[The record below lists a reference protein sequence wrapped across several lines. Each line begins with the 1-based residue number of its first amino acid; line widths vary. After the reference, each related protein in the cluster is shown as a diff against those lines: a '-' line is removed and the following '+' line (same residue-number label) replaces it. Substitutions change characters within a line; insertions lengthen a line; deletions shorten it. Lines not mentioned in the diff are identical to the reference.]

1 MKGKTVKRLAAF
13 AVALAMIGSSLPA
26 ELADSELF
34 GSSAITASAEEQTAY
49 TYKVYSWDYA
59 QKKLK
64 TEEKTITSYVEL
76 TADIRKPGT
85 EYADGLRNGTYVVTK
100 NTTVE
105 DYLYIRKGCTA
116 NIVVP
121 KGVTLTCKQGI
132 GCGYDKNKVYATLNI
147 YGEGKIVA
155 NGMKYAA
162 GIGGK
167 DDETN
172 GNITIHGTEIEAT
185 GGKHGAGIGGGEGG
199 QDPDASSPTITI
211 YAGKITANGGMDGAG
226 IGGGDEQP
234 GARTYIYG
242 GDITASSEKHG
253 AGIGGGDEEGTFGI
267 HIYDGK
273 ITATG
278 GEGGAGIG
286 AGEEGGNLR
295 KKDDGGGINI
305 YGGEITAKG
314 GGISEKDNV
323 HAGAGIGGGWD
334 EDMSG
339 TIFISGDTTKLTA
352 QGGIGAAGIGAG
364 RGEWPFPNGDMKGEI
379 TIECGDNSDLKIIGG
394 FGGGAGIGAG
404 FQGNMQGT
412 AYINGGK
419 IKITSGYEAAGIGG
433 GREGTFDEGGEGGT
447 VYIGGGDITIDL
459 LSNKE
464 PSADSH
470 AIGRGALDEKTGTL
484 YISKDNN
491 KTGKC
496 MRVDYRLFKVKEGWS
511 GTAKAGSRTDKCHA
525 ENDVHITECNH
536 KDVNGKSGLTYT
548 IVDNSKHIRKC
559 KYCGL
564 EETEQHYSS
573 DCECGYKSGTCT
585 VTMNDDS
592 GTAHVKV
599 ARNKQ
604 FALPDDD
611 GRVLTTLSIP
621 VGYYRIK
628 GWKLSGDTSEKVYE
642 PGETVTVSKDMTFI
656 SVTEDLY
663 RISFD
668 EMTNADIKADF
679 TGDVTYAAAGETL
692 RFGIEPKA
700 GYSVSK
706 VTYKIMDGVDT
717 NNNYVYSAPI
727 EIGPDNG
734 KYQLTLPSF
743 AETSGIKNNMIVISA
758 EITKNSESTI
768 YISRSTG
775 GTVSADKETAKD
787 GDTVTLTV
795 TPGSGYA
802 LDKIRVVKA
811 KNKDTLELTKVSET
825 TYTFTMPSESVVVS
839 AEFEEAENAQSY
851 ISSASV
857 SVNGEI
863 GVNLYIKLG
872 NHIGD
877 GAYVMVKGPNDNQAK
892 RIDLNSNFDN
902 EQQTYKV
909 SCPVY
914 APQMGE
920 KVEFTLFD
928 ENDVQHELWNTAKT
942 SSYETYRYAVNDYI
956 ETVQNS
962 EDSPEKLKAIADKMQ
977 NFGAWARDSLIANN
991 QISSDTAEIAEPV
1004 AVTGVEASTF
1014 ESKQI
1019 EKSSGF
1025 AVEGLSVSLF
1035 LDSETALRVYYT
1047 GDKINGITAKHGDKT
1062 IALTPGTSRDMNY
1075 VEIKNISAYNLGDDY
1090 VITFGDK
1097 GTLKVSPYSYCY
1109 LVMNNSTDVK
1119 LQNTVKALYEY
1130 CVAAKN
1136 FFDKQ

>member
-1 MKGKTVKRLAAF
+1 MKGKIFKRLTASF
-13 AVALAMIGSSLPA
+13 VALAMIGSSLPA
-26 ELADSELF
+26 ELGGIGLF
-34 GSSAITASAEEQTAY
+34 DGISLTASAADTVSYTAY
-49 TYKVYSWDYA
+49 KWENNALTQTTETVSDYTVVT
-59 QKKLK
+59 K
-64 TEEKTITSYVEL
+64 
-76 TADIRKPGT
+76 DIIKNSP
-85 EYADGLRNGTYVVTK
+85 DGKGLLSGTYVVTED
-100 NTTVE
+100 TTVE
-105 DYLYIRKGCTA
+105 DYVYIRKGQTV
-116 NIVVP
+116 NLIVP

-132 GCGYDKNKVYATLNI
+132 GCGYDKNNAYATLNI

-172 GNITIHGTEIEAT
+172 GYITIHGTEIEAT
-185 GGKHGAGIGGGEGG
+185 GGHHGAGIGGGEGG

-211 YAGKITANGGMDGAG
+211 YAGKITANGGTDGAG

-253 AGIGGGDEEGTFGI
+253 AGIGGGDDEGTFGI
-267 HIYDGK
+267 WIYGGK
-273 ITATG
+273 VTATG
-278 GEGGAGIG
+278 GYHGAGIG

-295 KKDDGGGINI
+295 DKSNGGGINI
-305 YGGEITAKG
+305 SGGTVNAKG
-314 GGISEKDNV
+314 GGISEIDNV

-404 FQGNMQGT
+404 FQGNMQGK

-525 ENDVHITECNH
+525 ENDVHITVCDH

-559 KYCGL
+559 KFCGL
-564 EETEQHYSS
+564 KETEPHYNS
-573 DCECGYKSGTCT
+573 DCECGYSNPKKT
-585 VTMNDDS
+585 VTLSSLDGITTATVAS
-592 GTAHVKV
+592 GKKFTLPYNEGDIVTGNTVPVSYYEVTGWEDKDGKSYEAGSDVTITKDMEFTLQHEKRYIVECSENTNGKIK
-599 ARNKQ
+599 ADAD
-604 FALPDDD
+604 FA
-611 GRVLTTLSIP
+611 
-621 VGYYRIK
+621 
-628 GWKLSGDTSEKVYE
+628 SE
-642 PGETVTVSKDMTFI
+642 GETVSF
-656 SVTEDLY
+656 SV
-663 RISFD
+663 
-668 EMTNADIKADF
+668 
-679 TGDVTYAAAGETL
+679 
-692 RFGIEPKA
+692 EPEPD
-700 GYSVSK
+700 YTISK
-706 VTYKIMDGVDT
+706 VQYTYITGYDPDKGEDIYADPV
-717 NNNYVYSAPI
+717 
-727 EIGPDNG
+727 EIAANAEG
-734 KYQLTLPSF
+734 KYQLTMPVLSEPANGIIVSAEF
-743 AETSGIKNNMIVISA
+743 AENPNLSV
-758 EITKNSESTI
+758 
-768 YISRSTG
+768 YISEITG
-775 GTVSADKETAKD
+775 GTVTTDKETAKD
-787 GDTVTLTV
+787 GETVTLTV

-825 TYTFTMPSESVVVS
+825 MYTFTMPSESVVVF
-839 AEFEEAENAQSY
+839 AEFEEDDDAQSY
-851 ISSASV
+851 ISGASV
-857 SVNGEI
+857 SVDGEI
-863 GVNLYIKLG
+863 GINLYIKLG
-872 NHIGD
+872 NLIGD
-877 GAYVMVKGPNDNQAK
+877 GAYVMVKGPNDTQAK
-892 RIDLNSNFDN
+892 RIDLNSNIFDN
-902 EQQTYKV
+902 EQQAYKV
-909 SCPVY
+909 SSPVY

-928 ENDVQHELWNTAKT
+928 ENNVQHELWNTEKT
-942 SSYETYRYAVNDYI
+942 NSYETYRYAVNDYI

-962 EDSPEKLKAIADKMQ
+962 ENAPEKLKAIADKMQ

-1004 AVTGVEASTF
+1004 AVTGVDANTF
-1014 ESKQI
+1014 AAKQVV
-1019 EKSSGF
+1019 KSDGF

-1047 GDKINGITAKHGDKT
+1047 GDEINGITAKHGDET
-1062 IALTPGTSRDMNY
+1062 IALTSGTSRDMNY
-1075 VEIKNISAYNLGDDY
+1075 VEIKNIPAYDLSDDY

-1097 GTLKVSPYSYCY
+1097 GTATVSPYSYCC

-1130 CVAAKN
+1130 CESAKN
-1136 FFDKQ
+1136 FFNKQ

>member
-1 MKGKTVKRLAAF
+1 MKGKLVKRLAAF
-13 AVALAMIGSSLPA
+13 AVALAMIGSSLPV
-26 ELADSELF
+26 ELGGIGLF
-34 GSSAITASAEEQTAY
+34 DGFSLTASAAQEAVSY
-49 TYKVYSWDYA
+49 TVCSWNNSTKTLSETTETITDYKVVT
-59 QKKLK
+59 K
-64 TEEKTITSYVEL
+64 
-76 TADIRKPGT
+76 DIIKNS
-85 EYADGLRNGTYVVTK
+85 EDGKGILSGTYVVTQ

-105 DYLYIRKGCTA
+105 DYLYIRKGCTVDL
-116 NIVVP
+116 IVP
-121 KGVTLTCKQGI
+121 KGVTLTCTKGI
-132 GCGYDKNKVYATLNI
+132 GCGYDGKEYSTLNI

-155 NGMKYAA
+155 
-162 GIGGK
+162 
-167 DDETN
+167 
-172 GNITIHGTEIEAT
+172 T
-185 GGKHGAGIGGGEGG
+185 GGK
-199 QDPDASSPTITI
+199 
-211 YAGKITANGGMDGAG
+211 YVAG

-253 AGIGGGDEEGTFGI
+253 AGIGGGDVEGTFGI

-379 TIECGDNSDLKIIGG
+379 TIKCGDNSDLKIIGG
-394 FGGGAGIGAG
+394 SGGAGIGAG
-404 FQGNMQGT
+404 FQGNMQGK

-464 PSADSH
+464 PTADSH

-536 KDVNGKSGLTYT
+536 KDVNGKSGLSYSINKKNNTHT
-548 IVDNSKHIRKC
+548 VKC

-564 EETEQHYSS
+564 NKTEAHKGS
-573 DCECGYKSGTCT
+573 DCECGYMSGTCT
-585 VTMNDDS
+585 VTLVES
-592 GTAHVKV
+592 GNSYADV
-599 ARNKQ
+599 ARNQ
-604 FALPDDD
+604 EFELPDYENRALFGDVIPTPFY
-611 GRVLTTLSIP
+611 RVT
-621 VGYYRIK
+621 
-628 GWKLSGDTSEKVYE
+628 GWKLSGDTSGKVYE
-642 PGETVTVSKDMTFI
+642 QGENVKITKDMTFT
-656 SVTEDLY
+656 SVKEDLY
-663 RISFD
+663 QIKFDTLVNGSFR
-668 EMTNADIKADF
+668 ADLTDDAA
-679 TGDVTYAAAGETL
+679 YAAAGEVFE
-692 RFGIEPKA
+692 FGVDADP

-717 NNNYVYSAPI
+717 NYNYVYSDPI
-727 EIGPDNG
+727 EIEPDNG

-743 AETSGIKNNMIVISA
+743 TETSGIKNNMIVISA

-795 TPGSGYA
+795 TPDSGYA

-811 KNKDTLELTKVSET
+811 KNKDTVELTKVSKT
-825 TYTFTMPSESVVVS
+825 TYTFKMPSESVVVS
-839 AEFEEAENAQSY
+839 AEFEEDENAQSY
-851 ISSASV
+851 ISGASL
-857 SVNGEI
+857 SIEGEI
-863 GVNLYIKLG
+863 GVNIYIKPG
-872 NHIGD
+872 NNIENG
-877 GAYVMVKGPNDNQAK
+877 YVMVKGPNDEQAK
-892 RIDLNSNFDN
+892 KIELTKENYN
-902 EQQTYKV
+902 EKTEDYMV

-928 ENDVQHELWNTAKT
+928 ENDVQHDIWNSLKT
-942 SSYETYRYAVNDYI
+942 SSYEVYRYAVNDYI
-956 ETVQNS
+956 ETAINS
-962 EDSPEKLKAIADKMQ
+962 EKTSEKLKNLARKMQ
-977 NFGAWARDSLIANN
+977 NYGAWSRDYLISSK
-991 QISSDTAEIAEPV
+991 QISSDTAEIATPTE
-1004 AVTGVEASTF
+1004 VTGVNVSTF
-1014 ESKQI
+1014 AKKQVV
-1019 EKSSGF
+1019 KSDDF
-1025 AVEGLSVSLF
+1025 NVEDLNISLV
-1035 LDSETALRVYYT
+1035 LDSQTALRLYYSGDYMANITVTRAGKTVKIKKGRT
-1047 GDKINGITAKHGDKT
+1047 GGD
-1062 IALTPGTSRDMNY
+1062 NY
-1075 VEIKNISAYNLGDDY
+1075 IEIPNIPAHYLDDDL
-1090 VITFGDK
+1090 VVDFGDK
-1097 GTLKVSPYSYCY
+1097 GNATVSAYSYYY
-1109 LVMNNSTDVK
+1109 LVLAKSTNEK
-1119 LQNTVKALYEY
+1119 LKNTVKAMYEY
-1130 CVAAKN
+1130 NTAADTY
-1136 FFDKQ
+1136 FD

>member
-1 MKGKTVKRLAAF
+1 MKGKIVKRLAAF

-26 ELADSELF
+26 ELGSIGLF
-34 GSSAITASAEEQTAY
+34 DGFSLTASAADTISYTAY
-49 TYKVYSWDYA
+49 KWENNALTQTTETVSDYTVVT
-59 QKKLK
+59 K
-64 TEEKTITSYVEL
+64 
-76 TADIRKPGT
+76 DIIKNSP
-85 EYADGLRNGTYVVTK
+85 DGKGLLSGTYVVTE

-105 DYLYIRKGCTA
+105 DYVYIRKGQTV
-116 NIVVP
+116 NLIVP

-132 GCGYDKNKVYATLNI
+132 GCGYDKNKEYATLNI

-155 NGMKYAA
+155 NGKKYAA

-185 GGKHGAGIGGGEGG
+185 GGHHGAGIGGGEGG
-199 QDPDASSPTITI
+199 QDPNESSPTITI

-286 AGEEGGNLR
+286 AGEEGGDLR

-394 FGGGAGIGAG
+394 SGGAGIGAG
-404 FQGNMQGT
+404 FQGNMQGK

-496 MRVDYRLFKVKEGWS
+496 MRVDYRLFREKEGWS

-525 ENDVHITECNH
+525 EYDVHITECNH

-559 KYCGL
+559 KFCGL
-564 EETEQHYSS
+564 NETEAHKGS
-573 DCECGYKSGTCT
+573 DCECGYSNPNKTKT
-585 VTMNDDS
+585 V
-592 GTAHVKV
+592 
-599 ARNKQ
+599 
-604 FALPDDD
+604 
-611 GRVLTTLSIP
+611 
-621 VGYYRIK
+621 
-628 GWKLSGDTSEKVYE
+628 KLSSLDGITTATVASGKNFTLPYNEGDIVTGNTVPVSYYEVTGWIDQDGKSYEAGSDVTITEDMEFTLQHEKRYIVECSENTNGKIKADADFASE
-642 PGETVTVSKDMTFI
+642 GETV
-656 SVTEDLY
+656 
-663 RISFD
+663 SFS
-668 EMTNADIKADF
+668 A
-679 TGDVTYAAAGETL
+679 
-692 RFGIEPKA
+692 EPEPD
-700 GYSVSK
+700 YTISK
-706 VTYKIMDGVDT
+706 VLYTYITGYDPDKGEDIYAEPVEITAVD
-717 NNNYVYSAPI
+717 
-727 EIGPDNG
+727 G
-734 KYQLTLPSF
+734 KYQLTMPDLSEPANGIIVSAEF
-743 AETSGIKNNMIVISA
+743 AENPDLSV
-758 EITKNSESTI
+758 
-768 YISRSTG
+768 YISDISD
-775 GTVSADKETAKD
+775 GTVESDKGTAIE
-787 GDTVTLTV
+787 GETVTLEV
-795 TPGSGYA
+795 VANRGFV
-802 LDKIRVVKA
+802 LDNICVITA
-811 KNKDTLELTKVSET
+811 KNKDTVELTKVSKT

-839 AEFEEAENAQSY
+839 AEFEEDEDAQSY
-851 ISSASV
+851 ISGASL
-857 SVNGEI
+857 SLEGEI
-863 GVNLYIKLG
+863 GVNLYIKPG
-872 NHIGD
+872 NNIGS
-877 GAYVMVKGPNDNQAK
+877 AYVMVKGPNDTQAK
-892 RIDLNSNFDN
+892 RIDLNSNIYDN
-902 EQQTYKV
+902 EQQAYKV

-942 SSYETYRYAVNDYI
+942 NSYETYRYAVNDYI

-962 EDSPEKLKAIADKMQ
+962 EKAPEKLKAIADKMQ
-977 NFGAWARDSLIANN
+977 NFGAWARESLIANN
-991 QISSDTAEIAEPV
+991 QISSDTAEIAEPKE
-1004 AVTGVEASTF
+1004 VTGVADSIFDSNTVG
-1014 ESKQI
+1014 
-1019 EKSSGF
+1019 KSEGF

-1047 GDKINGITAKHGDKT
+1047 GDKINGITAKHGDESVTLKT
-1062 IALTPGTSRDMNY
+1062 DTSRDMNY

-1109 LVMNNSTDVK
+1109 LVMKNSNDVK

-1130 CVAAKN
+1130 CEAAKI
-1136 FFDKQ
+1136 FFSKN

>member
-1 MKGKTVKRLAAF
+1 MKGKIVKRLAAF

-26 ELADSELF
+26 ELGGIGLF
-34 GSSAITASAEEQTAY
+34 DGFSLTASAAQEAVSY
-49 TYKVYSWDYA
+49 TVYSWNNST
-59 QKKLK
+59 K
-64 TEEKTITSYVEL
+64 TLSETTKTITDYKVV
-76 TADIRKPGT
+76 TKDIIKNS
-85 EYADGLRNGTYVVTK
+85 EDGNGILSGTYVVTQ

-132 GCGYDKNKVYATLNI
+132 GCGYDKNKAYATLNI
-147 YGEGKIVA
+147 YGGGKIVA

-185 GGKHGAGIGGGEGG
+185 GGHHGAGIGGGEGG

-314 GGISEKDNV
+314 GGISEIDNV

-394 FGGGAGIGAG
+394 SGGAGIGAG
-404 FQGNMQGT
+404 FQGNMQGK

-459 LSNKE
+459 LSND
-464 PSADSH
+464 PQLADSH

-496 MRVDYRLFKVKEGWS
+496 MRVDYRLFREKEGWS

-536 KDVNGKSGLTYT
+536 KDVNGKSGLSYSINKKNNTHT
-548 IVDNSKHIRKC
+548 VKC

-564 EETEQHYSS
+564 NKTEAHKGS
-573 DCECGYKSGTCT
+573 DCECGYMSGTCT
-585 VTMNDDS
+585 VTLVES
-592 GTAHVKV
+592 GNSYADV
-599 ARNKQ
+599 ARNQ
-604 FALPDDD
+604 EFELPDYENRALF
-611 GRVLTTLSIP
+611 GNVIPTSFYRVT
-621 VGYYRIK
+621 
-628 GWKLSGDTSEKVYE
+628 GWKLSGDTSGKVYE
-642 PGETVTVSKDMTFI
+642 QGENVKITNDMTFT
-656 SVTEDLY
+656 SVKEDLY
-663 RISFD
+663 QIKFDTLVNGSFR
-668 EMTNADIKADF
+668 ADLTDDAA
-679 TGDVTYAAAGETL
+679 YAAAGEVFE
-692 RFGIEPKA
+692 FGVDADP

-743 AETSGIKNNMIVISA
+743 TETSDIKNNMIVISA

-825 TYTFTMPSESVVVS
+825 KYTFTMPSESVVVS
-839 AEFEEAENAQSY
+839 AEFEEDEDAQSY

-857 SVNGEI
+857 SVDGEI
-863 GVNLYIKLG
+863 GVNLYIKPG
-872 NHIGD
+872 NNIGS
-877 GAYVMVKGPNDNQAK
+877 GYVKVKGPNDTDAK
-892 RIDLNSNFDN
+892 KVELTDEIFDTA
-902 EQQTYKV
+902 EKAYKV

-928 ENDVQHELWNTAKT
+928 ENNVQHELWNSAKT
-942 SSYETYRYAVNDYI
+942 SSYEVYRYAVNDYI
-956 ETVQNS
+956 ETAKNS
-962 EDSPEKLKAIADKMQ
+962 DKASDKLKTLAGKMQ
-977 NFGAWARDSLIANN
+977 NYGAWSRDYLIASK
-991 QISSDTAEIAEPV
+991 QISSDTAAICDTTE
-1004 AVTGVEASTF
+1004 VTGVNASTF

-1025 AVEGLSVSLF
+1025 AVEGLSVSLS
-1035 LDSETALRVYYT
+1035 LDSKTALRIYYK
-1047 GDKINGITAKHGDKT
+1047 GDKIDDITAFCGDESVTLKT
-1062 IALTPGTSRDMNY
+1062 GTARDMNY
-1075 VEIKNISAYNLGDDY
+1075 VEIDNIPAHHLRDNYEF
-1090 VITFGDK
+1090 TFGDK
-1097 GTLKVSPYSYCY
+1097 GNATVSAYSYCY
-1109 LVMNNSTDVK
+1109 LVLANSTNEK
-1119 LQNTVKALYEY
+1119 LKSTVKAMYEY
-1130 CVAAKN
+1130 SETAKIYFN
-1136 FFDKQ
+1136 Q